1 MKFLIKL
8 ISNNKPLSKM
18 NNSLIKLFI
27 LLFSVLLFTDCVYT
41 NEKEV
46 NLSLDEV
53 LVYYD
58 SETNDYKVLSNGKHK
73 FTTDYFYS
81 TFSLENMETQD
92 RLMAMTIDEKVVT
105 MSVTYW
111 YAYNKK
117 GIIKLHK
124 EYGGRINNSLILPK
138 IRSVVRD
145 EFKKTVSDSLNKEQL
160 QQSLLKRINTLTDY
174 SVLID
179 SKSFIITELSIDN

>member
-1 MKFLIKL
+1 M
-8 ISNNKPLSKM
+8 S
-18 NNSLIKLFI
+18 NSLIKLFI
-27 LLFSVLLFTDCVYT
+27 LLFSVFLFTGCANT
-41 NEKEV
+41 KEKEV

-53 LVYYD
+53 LVYFD
-58 SETNDYKVLSNGKHK
+58 SETKDYKVLSNGKHK
-73 FTTDYFYS
+73 FTTNYFYS
-81 TFSLENMETQD
+81 KFSLENMEIQD
-92 RLMAMTIDEKVVT
+92 RLMVMTIDEKAVT
-105 MSVTYW
+105 MNVTYW

-124 EYGGRINNSLILPK
+124 EYGGQINNRLILPT

-160 QQSLLKRINTLTDY
+160 QQSLLSRINKLNDY
-174 SVLID
+174 SGIIN